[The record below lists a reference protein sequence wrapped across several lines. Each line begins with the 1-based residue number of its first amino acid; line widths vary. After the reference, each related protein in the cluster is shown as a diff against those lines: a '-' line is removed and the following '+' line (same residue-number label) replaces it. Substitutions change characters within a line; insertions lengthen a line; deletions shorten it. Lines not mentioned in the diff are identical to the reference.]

1 MKNIGGNA
9 VIIKEINVNLV
20 KEVLKNREKA
30 TKQEIAK
37 ETELSFVT
45 VGSALQLL
53 LEKKEIFETKLVQSN
68 GGRPAQQYSYNFN
81 YSLALI
87 IYIYEKKGLT
97 YINSSVVNLKGEA
110 LYEEEKI
117 AELIDLNLFDNII
130 KSALSNFPTLNV
142 ISFGHHGIE
151 LNGEIIVSDYK
162 VLEGISFS
170 QYFSE
175 LYKIPVILENNVY
188 SAVLNFS
195 KRREVK
201 NETLVYL
208 HFPDNNKPSAGI
220 LIQGKIFKGKSN
232 SAGEISQMPLGIDWS
247 SDLYNN
253 GEELIKAITKLI
265 IAISATINPDTF
277 IINGKSLNNDIVA
290 ILIKNSKELLPNN
303 MVSKIYLSE
312 NFMSDYRNGLII
324 RAFEQLD
331 PKIFLTEKK

>member
-9 VIIKEINVNLV
+9 VIIKEININLV
-20 KEVLKNREKA
+20 REVLKAREKA
-30 TKQEIAK
+30 TKQEISK

-45 VGSALQLL
+45 VGSALQQL
-53 LEKKEIFETKLVQSN
+53 LERNEIFETKLVQSN

-87 IYIYEKKGLT
+87 IYIYDKNNLT
-97 YINSSVVNLKGEA
+97 FINSSVVNLRGET
-110 LYEEEKI
+110 LYEEEKV
-117 AELIDLNLFDNII
+117 AQTIDLNLFDDLIQTAI
-130 KSALSNFPTLNV
+130 SSFPTLKV

-195 KRREVK
+195 KRRVVRDEI
-201 NETLVYL
+201 LVYL

-220 LIQGKIFKGKSN
+220 LIHGKVFKGKSN
-232 SAGEISQMPLGIDWS
+232 SAGEISQIPLGVEWS
-247 SDLYNN
+247 ADLYNN
-253 GEELIKAITKLI
+253 PSLLTEAITKLI
-265 IAISATINPDTF
+265 TAISATLNPDTF
-277 IINGKSLNNDIVA
+277 IINGKSLNHEIISA
-290 ILIKNSKELLPNN
+290 LIKNTKELLPENS
-303 MVSKIYLSE
+303 VPRLFLSE
-312 NFMSDYRNGLII
+312 NFMLDYKNGLII
-324 RAFEQLD
+324 KAFEQLD
-331 PKIFLTEKK
+331 PKISLTEKK